1 MFCSSEGFG
10 VLVWEKTFKR
20 ALLLTLKY
28 KGGSATDNC
37 DDLKTYSC
45 FIPAVQMYV
54 INTSFPH
61 YYNLVKAL
69 LEVNHFTMFKLSAID
84 IREIAFFTGGGRPE
98 IFVDPFLAHKAL
110 GWTFLRYQH
119 FGGYLTT

>member
-1 MFCSSEGFG
+1 MLKKFRAN
-10 VLVWEKTFKR
+10 VLKR
-20 ALLLTLKY
+20 ALLLTLKN

-37 DDLKTYSC
+37 DDLETYSC

-54 INTSFPH
+54 INTSFLH

-69 LEVNHFTMFKLSAID
+69 LEVNHFSMFKLSAID
-84 IREIAFFTGGGRPE
+84 RREIAFFTGGGRPK

-110 GWTFLRYQH
+110 GWTFLRLFNYVVNV
-119 FGGYLTT
+119 LIP